1 MGWWSGAVGLAAD
14 VVTAAAVAMGAAVL
28 VRTRQLSAALPVL
41 LDLLLA
47 AGLLRLTG
55 SQGWASLGGTAAI
68 IAIRKLA
75 LAGVRVGTARGG
87 RDGGPPSRLHFI
99 PDARATTR

>member
-14 VVTAAAVAMGAAVL
+14 LVTAAAVAMGAAVL

-55 SQGWASLGGTAAI
+55 EQSWSSLGAAAAI

-75 LAGVRVGTARGG
+75 LAGVRVSTPGMALLV
-87 RDGGPPSRLHFI
+87 GGPGPFRSSPAARAPSR
-99 PDARATTR
+99 